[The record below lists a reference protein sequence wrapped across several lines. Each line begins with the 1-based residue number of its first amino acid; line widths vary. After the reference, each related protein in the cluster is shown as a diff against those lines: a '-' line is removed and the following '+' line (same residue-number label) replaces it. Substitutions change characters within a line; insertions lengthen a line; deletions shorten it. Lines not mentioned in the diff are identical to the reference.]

1 MKIVINTENINLYN
15 IFNKIGK
22 ELNYQ
27 IINAMIEPLLF
38 DNIEKGEVDA
48 YILSNNTVYFKKAV
62 EFIKKN
68 NPYVPVISISV
79 RELTLNSSVDIY
91 MSLSVNEIDYVAIVS
106 HAFYNIN
113 TYIKTFA
120 SLQKLTVK
128 IHDKIKFGNCVYDPT
143 QRLLY
148 YKDKEIKRLSTKE
161 GGILEILASN
171 YGKIVNKDVILEKVW
186 HATDYFK
193 RRSCDVYVTYLRNT
207 LKANKIKLTIKN
219 ISGIG
224 LILE

>member
-1 MKIVINTENINLYN
+1 
-15 IFNKIGK
+15 
-22 ELNYQ
+22 
-27 IINAMIEPLLF
+27 
-38 DNIEKGEVDA
+38 
-48 YILSNNTVYFKKAV
+48 
-62 EFIKKN
+62 
-68 NPYVPVISISV
+68 
-79 RELTLNSSVDIY
+79 
-91 MSLSVNEIDYVAIVS
+91 
-106 HAFYNIN
+106 
-113 TYIKTFA
+113 
-120 SLQKLTVK
+120 
-128 IHDKIKFGNCVYDPT
+128 VYDPT
-143 QRLLY
+143 QRFLY
-148 YKDKEIKRLSTKE
+148 YKDKEIKRLSIKE